1 MIRIHTHRSVILKLQ
16 DIEHKVADSLSFV
29 RCSINNFRPIHR
41 LPTEVLGIV
50 FRYALPTPDGGFQ
63 ESGCHDPDIKTERR
77 ARAALTHVCRRWRAV
92 ALDMAAL
99 WTVIDASAGPSVLPY
114 FERSGN
120 MPLHVF
126 ARYPLD
132 NTTETPLA
140 SQGSR
145 IRDLFLEFPREHR
158 SIVPTELSAFLPHSP
173 NLECLAIATRC
184 RTFEDGRPIVDLA
197 QRPQLFPCPPPRLT
211 MLILQNQS
219 WFPAV
224 PYDRLTHL
232 HISQGTPI
240 DIRSLLT
247 LLGHCTA
254 LEKAVFVDVYIA
266 NARQVPEDFR
276 VELPRLK
283 LLALAINFSR
293 LSMRYLLR
301 GLVLPPTV
309 VVRITGSEAV
319 RALAG
324 LQPFP
329 ALPFAAGFD
338 TLIVDHRSG
347 CWNVQAAGPTSGLLL
362 GCGTSTVTYM
372 TAEVLASLIP
382 FANIKRLIVRS
393 DRAVVTFGV
402 LSVMPSLS
410 SLCIIDHDRPDPLR
424 ADDDVQP
431 WHVGAA
437 LRKTMARFPDLSE
450 LEVWSKRS
458 PIDCANDIPNE
469 LVDLRRLTIHHM
481 HLEEDVAHS
490 PIEMES
496 VRNRFPTATVQLVE
510 AKEGPNVDLPGIRPA
525 HHANDW

>member
-1 MIRIHTHRSVILKLQ
+1 DHKPCVLAEHLLQSLYGGAGKFGALKLQ

-50 FRYALPTPDGGFQ
+50 FRYALPTPDGGFR
-63 ESGCHDPDIKTERR
+63 ESGCQEPDIKAERR
-77 ARAALTHVCRRWRAV
+77 ARTALTHVCRRWRAV

-99 WTVIDASAGPSVLPY
+99 WTVIDASAGPSVHPY

-140 SQGSR
+140 SQGDR
-145 IRDLFLEFPREHR
+145 IQDLFLEFPREHR
-158 SIVPTELSAFLPHSP
+158 SVVPTELPAFLPHSP

-197 QRPQLFPCPPPRLT
+197 QRPRLFPYPPPRLT
-211 MLILQNQS
+211 MLILHNQS
-219 WFPAV
+219 WFPAI

-247 LLGHCTA
+247 LLGHCTS
-254 LEKAVFVDVYIA
+254 LEKAVFVDIYIA

-276 VELPRLK
+276 VELPRLR

-309 VVRITGSEAV
+309 TVRITGSEAV

-329 ALPFAAGFD
+329 DLPFAASFD
-338 TLIVDHRSG
+338 TLIVNHASG
-347 CWNVQAAGPTSGLLL
+347 CWNIQASGPTSGLLL
-362 GCGTSTVTYM
+362 GGGTSAVTYL
-372 TAEVLASLIP
+372 TGDVLRSLVP
-382 FANIKRLIVRS
+382 LANIKRLIVRS
-393 DRAVVTFGV
+393 DRAVVTFAV
-402 LSVMPSLS
+402 LSDMPSLVS
-410 SLCIIDHDRPDPLR
+410 
-424 ADDDVQP
+424 
-431 WHVGAA
+431 
-437 LRKTMARFPDLSE
+437 
-450 LEVWSKRS
+450 
-458 PIDCANDIPNE
+458 
-469 LVDLRRLTIHHM
+469 
-481 HLEEDVAHS
+481 
-490 PIEMES
+490 
-496 VRNRFPTATVQLVE
+496 
-510 AKEGPNVDLPGIRPA
+510 
-525 HHANDW
+525 